1 MHSSLLT
8 VSTYAFLSTSKHK
21 ILVDVLPSRRKQTL
35 MDYFFSIPLEERKNV
50 KIVSFDMWETYR
62 IVSKIIMFPNAICAT
77 DHFHVK
83 QEFGRKIDKVRI
95 DVMNK
100 YYSRKKYLEKKK
112 EKTKTEKLEL
122 KEASKHYYALKKF
135 NWMLFSNDNRI
146 FDPNEKKIYNHTLE
160 GYYNYYDILEFM
172 VRHDPV
178 LDLAYDL
185 KYELDEFYSRSNEK
199 NALKNIEELIISFR
213 NSQIKEMMDFGNTLV
228 KWKYEIVNSF
238 VPANGRR
245 ISNGLIENRNKSIK
259 AAETHSSNG
268 YLNWHRF
275 KTRIMYSL
283 NKDSTYHLFPIK
295 NKGDFTE

>member
-1 MHSSLLT
+1 
-8 VSTYAFLSTSKHK
+8 
-21 ILVDVLPSRRKQTL
+21 
-35 MDYFFSIPLEERKNV
+35 
-50 KIVSFDMWETYR
+50 
-62 IVSKIIMFPNAICAT
+62 
-77 DHFHVK
+77 
-83 QEFGRKIDKVRI
+83 
-95 DVMNK
+95 
-100 YYSRKKYLEKKK
+100 
-112 EKTKTEKLEL
+112 
-122 KEASKHYYALKKF
+122 
-135 NWMLFSNDNRI
+135 MLFSNDNRI
-146 FDPNEKKIYNHTLE
+146 FDTNEKKIYNHTLE

-259 AAETHSSNG
+259 LLKHSSNG

-283 NKDSTYHLFPIK
+283 NKDSTYHLYPIK